1 MGARP
6 GKSLLIIGCFLI
18 APLVFFGLGMIG
30 VGSDYLT
37 NLTGSFIISKL
48 LFGIST
54 VVSVMSIVYGYLTMK
69 DGTNV

>member
-1 MGARP
+1 MGSTP
-6 GKSLLIIGCFLI
+6 GKSLFLFGCFLI
-18 APLVFFGLGMIG
+18 APLVFFGLGMVG

-37 NLTGSFIISKL
+37 NLTGSFVISKL

-69 DGTNV
+69 DGITV